1 MILEQIITIGLTAF
15 VTAIAMNHLSKSSEQ
30 EVVVNE
36 MGYTVLRMN
45 KLYKILAWILIGI
58 ALSFI
63 LVAIYLHEEGMY
75 IISFLILLFFGG
87 FSCALL
93 MYYKNHK
100 VEFNDDLIIIHSWKG
115 EREELRWDET
125 EIVKYNKLTGH
136 LKLHYKNKKLSIH
149 EHLVGF
155 KMLLNKLEEKKKIEK

>member
-1 MILEQIITIGLTAF
+1 MLLEQIITIGLTAF
-15 VTAIAMNHLSKSSEQ
+15 VTTIAMNHLSKSSEQ

-45 KLYKILAWILIGI
+45 KLYKVLAWVCIGV

-75 IISFLILLFFGG
+75 IISFLMLLFFGG
-87 FSCALL
+87 FGFVLL
-93 MYYKNHK
+93 MYYENHK
-100 VEFNDDLIIIHSWKG
+100 VEYDENFIKINNWKG
-115 EREELRWDET
+115 EEEALRWDEIET
-125 EIVKYNKLTGH
+125 VEYNKLTGH
-136 LKLHYKNKKLSIH
+136 LKLHYKNKKRSIH